1 MRRRL
6 LLGGL
11 VIVIALV
18 GVAGALLILPREAV
32 ALRTGPTGCY
42 LSFIEG
48 ELVEETQ
55 NGMVVLE
62 VDGHVLIWPATYTA
76 HRWLGKVE
84 VFDRRGRFVA
94 RTGDQVHFSGGYD
107 DAEHWLVCGLEML
120 D

>member
-1 MRRRL
+1 VRRRL
-6 LLGGL
+6 LIGSL
-11 VIVIALV
+11 VMLIALA
-18 GVAGALLILPREAV
+18 GVAVTLLLLPREAV
-32 ALRTGPTGCY
+32 ALRTGSTGCY

-48 ELVEETQ
+48 QLVEETE

-84 VFDRRGRFVA
+84 VFDRRGGFVA
-94 RTGDQVHFSGGYD
+94 RTGDQVHFNGGYD